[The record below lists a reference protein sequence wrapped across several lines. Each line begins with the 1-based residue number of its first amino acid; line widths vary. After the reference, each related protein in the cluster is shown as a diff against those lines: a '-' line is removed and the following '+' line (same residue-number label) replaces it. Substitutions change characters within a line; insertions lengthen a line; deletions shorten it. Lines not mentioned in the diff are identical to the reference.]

1 MQDPPDPRPVAPLII
16 PSMAP
21 SIPLSGGPLRRISLP
36 WLLVFAVVWWILAL
50 PRTDAWMAGALAVA
64 LGGLLHTGL
73 GGRTGT
79 RLRGGGLLGFIPFF
93 LGQSL
98 QGGADVARR
107 AFSPS
112 LPLETGFLRYS
123 VRLPE
128 GPPRVLFVNCISLLP
143 GTFSAEFDGRSIE
156 IHLLARDHGLRNRLE
171 RLEEK
176 VARLFGVPLGGGQLG
191 GVPPGSPAAEDPEG
205 EGGR

>member
-1 MQDPPDPRPVAPLII
+1 VAVRAAPPDPRPGAPHAI
-16 PSMAP
+16 P
-21 SIPLSGGPLRRISLP
+21 SIPPNGGPLRRISLP

-79 RLRGGGLLGFIPFF
+79 GLLGFIPFF

>member
-1 MQDPPDPRPVAPLII
+1 MVANSPPSPRPATPPMI
-16 PSMAP
+16 P
-21 SIPLSGGPLRRISLP
+21 SIPLNGGLLRRISLP
-36 WLLVFAVVWWILAL
+36 WLLVFALVWWILAL
-50 PRTDAWMAGALAVA
+50 PRTDAWMAGALAVG
-64 LGGLLHTGL
+64 LGVLLHTGL

-79 RLRGGGLLGFIPFF
+79 RLRVGGLLGFLPFF

-112 LPLETGFLRYS
+112 LPLDTGFLRYP
-123 VRLPE
+123 VRLPK

-156 IHLLARDHGLRNRLE
+156 IHLLARDDGLRQRLE

-176 VARLFGVPLGGGQLG
+176 VARVFGVPLM
-191 GVPPGSPAAEDPEG
+191 GVPLRGEALGEPPPNGPEG
-205 EGGR
+205 EGRG